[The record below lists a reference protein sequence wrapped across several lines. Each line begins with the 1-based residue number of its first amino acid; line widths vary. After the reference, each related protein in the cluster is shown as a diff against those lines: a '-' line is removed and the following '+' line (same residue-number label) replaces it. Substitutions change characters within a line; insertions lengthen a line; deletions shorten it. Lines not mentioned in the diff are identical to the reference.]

1 MAHDDITFRPSQDDD
16 LLLLYQVYASTRM
29 DELSLLDWTPRQI
42 EDFLTM
48 QFNVQHTFYHDRF
61 TDASFD
67 IIVYK
72 GVDVGRLYLEKRKD
86 EIRIIDIAL
95 LNAHRNKGVGGAIM
109 RDIQARAAEAGLA
122 VRINVERNNPALTLY
137 HRLGF
142 KQIEDGDVYLLMEW
156 TAEPWKQEIPKT

>member
-1 MAHDDITFRPSQDDD
+1 MISKDITFRPCQDEDR
-16 LLLLYQVYASTRM
+16 LLLYRIYASTRM
-29 DELSLLDWTPRQI
+29 DELAVVNWTPVQI
-42 EDFLTM
+42 EEFLTM
-48 QFNVQHTFYHDRF
+48 QFNAQHTFYHKQF
-61 TDASFD
+61 TNASFD

-72 GVDVGRLYLEKRKD
+72 GEDAGRLYLETRKD

-95 LNAHRNKGVGGAIM
+95 LKEHRNKGVGAAII

-137 HRLGF
+137 VRLGF

-156 TAEPWKQEIPKT
+156 KG